1 MQTGPPSK
9 PKSNKHKEYFKSRL
23 KEMHATLDKQE
34 DLSTTCM
41 TLLESVTQIPED
53 NLLLLENGEVL
64 VRLRL
69 TKLQGTIDTTS
80 TDFNLMTE
88 RICNSIKAR
97 HKELTQQEPP
107 SDTQPKSSQD
117 KRNVPETGPTSR

>member
-1 MQTGPPSK
+1 
-9 PKSNKHKEYFKSRL
+9 
-23 KEMHATLDKQE
+23 
-34 DLSTTCM
+34 M

-80 TDFNLMTE
+80 TDFNLIAE
-88 RICNSIKAR
+88 RICNSIKTR

-107 SDTQPKSSQD
+107 SDAQPKSSQD
-117 KRNVPETGPTSR
+117 KRNVPGTGPTSHQHP